1 MADRAPVVCFAGIL
15 RCEACGQLCAMRL
28 RSTAA
33 ARIRITALHRCL
45 KCAGAQ
51 EFTVRD
57 TQGTLHRVQADKD
70 GRAEID
76 ERPPSGRLN

>member
-1 MADRAPVVCFAGIL
+1 MADRAAAVCFAGIL

-28 RSTAA
+28 RSTTP
-33 ARIRITALHRCL
+33 ARLRITALHRCL

-57 TQGTLHRVQADKD
+57 TQGTLHRVQADEN
-70 GRAEID
+70 GHAEID
-76 ERPPSGRLN
+76 ERPPGGRLN